1 VPKRPRLSHSARH
14 AAVLATAS
22 VLSGSALLAP
32 AAARLDNPSTD
43 IVGAIEG
50 ETITVSGS
58 MNVEVVH
65 GQAKTVLRSG
75 SDVRVQSGQA
85 RIDLVEGGNIVICGP
100 AHFSVLKL
108 AGALTFAL
116 DSGII
121 HAHIAREPALTVYT
135 AQIQAKPIAIGDGP
149 LDFLAGFDA
158 AGALCIRAGSGAVRI
173 EQQLTGQSVIVPQG
187 GDVLLANGQLDTLRT
202 TTGQCSCE
210 LQVASAPPPP
220 PPPPPPSP
228 SPEVSLLASADD
240 SRKKQTETDQP
251 APQPAPQKPH
261 AAQEPI
267 YKVFMPPLAYD
278 ANAKVQPDF
287 DPKLIVLV
295 RRVRVRP
302 ALIFQGRVEGD
313 PIVRASDTAPHN
325 PAAADPH
332 SNQQTTPKPA
342 ATNQNHSILDR
353 IRAFFRHLWTRSS

>member
-1 VPKRPRLSHSARH
+1 
-14 AAVLATAS
+14 VLAAAS
-22 VLSGSALLAP
+22 VLSGPALLAP
-32 AAARLDNPSTD
+32 AAAGPDNPPTD

-50 ETITVSGS
+50 ETITVSGA

-75 SDVRVQSGQA
+75 SDVRVNSGQA

-108 AGALTFAL
+108 AGALTVAL

-121 HAHIAREPALTVYT
+121 HAQIAREPALTVYT
-135 AQIQAKPIAIGDGP
+135 PQIQAKPIVIGDGP
-149 LDFLAGFDA
+149 LDVLAGFDA

-173 EQQLTGQSVIVPQG
+173 EQQLTGQSVIIPQG

-202 TTGQCSCE
+202 TPGHCSCE

-220 PPPPPPSP
+220 PPPLPLPPPPP
-228 SPEVSLLASADD
+228 SPEVSALAGADA
-240 SRKKQTETDQP
+240 SSKKQTETDQP
-251 APQPAPQKPH
+251 APQTAPKKPL
-261 AAQEPI
+261 ATQEPT

-278 ANAKVQPDF
+278 ATAKVQLDF
-287 DPKLIVLV
+287 DPKFIVLV

-302 ALIFQGRVEGD
+302 TLIFQGRVEGD
-313 PIVRASDTAPHN
+313 PVVMASDIAPHN
-325 PAAADPH
+325 PAAADPR

-342 ATNQNHSILDR
+342 VTNQNASLLDR

>member
-1 VPKRPRLSHSARH
+1 VPKRPRLSHFARH
-14 AAVLATAS
+14 AAVLAAAS
-22 VLSGSALLAP
+22 VLSGSALPAP
-32 AAARLDNPSTD
+32 AAARPDNPLTD
-43 IVGAIEG
+43 IVGVIEG
-50 ETITVSGS
+50 ETITVSGP

-65 GQAKTVLRSG
+65 GQARTVLRSG
-75 SDVRVQSGQA
+75 SDVRVKSGQA

-108 AGALTFAL
+108 AGALTVAL

-135 AQIQAKPIAIGDGP
+135 PQVQAKPIAIGDGP
-149 LDFLAGFDA
+149 LEILAGFDA
-158 AGALCIRAGSGAVRI
+158 AGALCIRAASGAVRI
-173 EQQLTGQSVIVPQG
+173 EQQLNGQSVIVPQG
-187 GDVLLANGQLDTLRT
+187 GDVLLANGQIDTLRT
-202 TTGQCSCE
+202 TSGHCVCE
-210 LQVASAPPPP
+210 LQDTSAPPPLP

-228 SPEVSLLASADD
+228 EVSVLASADD
-240 SRKKQTETDQP
+240 IRKKQTETDQP

-261 AAQEPI
+261 ATQEPI
-267 YKVFMPPLAYD
+267 YQVFMPPLAYD
-278 ANAKVQPDF
+278 ATAKVQSDF
-287 DPKLIVLV
+287 DPKFIVLV

-313 PIVRASDTAPHN
+313 PIVMASDTAPHN

-342 ATNQNHSILDR
+342 TTNQNDSILDR

>member
-1 VPKRPRLSHSARH
+1 
-14 AAVLATAS
+14 VLAAAS
-22 VLSGSALLAP
+22 VLSGPALLAP
-32 AAARLDNPSTD
+32 AAAGPDNPPTD

-50 ETITVSGS
+50 ETITVSGA

-75 SDVRVQSGQA
+75 SDVRVNSGQA

-108 AGALTFAL
+108 AGALTVAL

-121 HAHIAREPALTVYT
+121 HAQIAREPALTVYT
-135 AQIQAKPIAIGDGP
+135 PQIQAKPIAIGDGP
-149 LDFLAGFDA
+149 LDVLAGFDA

-202 TTGQCSCE
+202 TPGHCSCE

-220 PPPPPPSP
+220 PPPLPPP
-228 SPEVSLLASADD
+228 SPEVSALASADAI
-240 SRKKQTETDQP
+240 SKKQTDTDQP
-251 APQPAPQKPH
+251 APQTAPKKPL

-278 ANAKVQPDF
+278 LC
-287 DPKLIVLV
+287 LIH
-295 RRVRVRP
+295 
-302 ALIFQGRVEGD
+302 I
-313 PIVRASDTAPHN
+313 
-325 PAAADPH
+325 
-332 SNQQTTPKPA
+332 
-342 ATNQNHSILDR
+342 
-353 IRAFFRHLWTRSS
+353 

>member
-1 VPKRPRLSHSARH
+1 
-14 AAVLATAS
+14 VLAAAS
-22 VLSGSALLAP
+22 VLSGPALLAP
-32 AAARLDNPSTD
+32 ATAGPDNPPTD

-50 ETITVSGS
+50 ETITVSGA

-75 SDVRVQSGQA
+75 SDVRVNSGQA

-108 AGALTFAL
+108 AGALIVAL

-121 HAHIAREPALTVYT
+121 HAQIAREPALTVYT
-135 AQIQAKPIAIGDGP
+135 PQIQAKPVAIGDGP
-149 LDFLAGFDA
+149 LDVLAGFDA

-187 GDVLLANGQLDTLRT
+187 GDVLLANGQIDTLRT
-202 TTGQCSCE
+202 TPGHCSCE
-210 LQVASAPPPP
+210 LQVESAPPPP
-220 PPPPPPSP
+220 PLPPPPRSPLPSP
-228 SPEVSLLASADD
+228 SPELSVLPSADD
-240 SRKKQTETDQP
+240 SPNKQTETDQP
-251 APQPAPQKPH
+251 APQTAPKKPL
-261 AAQEPI
+261 ATQQPI

-278 ANAKVQPDF
+278 ATSKVQPDF
-287 DPKLIVLV
+287 DPKFIVLV

-302 ALIFQGRVEGD
+302 ALVFQGRVEGN
-313 PIVRASDTAPHN
+313 PIVMASDTAPHS
-325 PAAADPH
+325 AAADPH

-342 ATNQNHSILDR
+342 ATNRNDSMFDR
-353 IRAFFRHLWTRSS
+353 IRAFFRRLWMRSS